1 LAHFSHIFIRCQETA
16 QLEGKKMQ
24 KEQML
29 KRISELESLNDQMLT
44 ELRYLDALLIEV
56 GFEEGIKTMKVAAN
70 ELLQEGKTLE
80 EDS

>member
-1 LAHFSHIFIRCQETA
+1 
-16 QLEGKKMQ
+16 MQ